1 MIDACL
7 KGAIP
12 FMYAFFTSCPLT
24 ETTDTFYP
32 ANGFL
37 DRLNQ
42 VLPKRV
48 SLLYVCSN
56 PDGHAETDYY
66 FAGQIRALEKAGF
79 TLDSAVVL
87 DGRNASD
94 AGRLVASVNLIV
106 LAGGHV
112 PTQNAFFYRIHLRE
126 LLKSFDGVLIGI
138 SAGSM
143 NSAAEV
149 YAQPEAAGESISPD
163 YVRFLPGLDLTN
175 ESILPHYQ
183 LTRNALLDGKRL
195 FEDITYPDSMGRRFL
210 VLPDGSYLFS
220 QNDCQT
226 LCGEAYR
233 LADGVLTKICEDGAS
248 ISL

>member
-1 MIDACL
+1 
-7 KGAIP
+7 
-12 FMYAFFTSCPLT
+12 MYAFFTSCPLT
-24 ETTDTFYP
+24 ETTDTFCP

-37 DRLNQ
+37 DLLDR
-42 VLPKRV
+42 VLPKHV

-66 FAGQIRALEKAGF
+66 CAGQVHALEQAGYI
-79 TLDSAVVL
+79 LDACTVL

-94 AGRLVASVNLIV
+94 AEALVKSVNLIV

-112 PTQNAFFYRIHLRE
+112 PTQNAFFCRIHLRE
-126 LLKSFDGVLIGI
+126 LLQSFDGVLIGI

-143 NSAAEV
+143 NSAQEV

-163 YVRFLPGLDLTN
+163 YVRFFPGLGLTN

-183 LTRNALLDGKRL
+183 LMRDAALDGKRL

-220 QNDCQT
+220 ENGRQT
-226 LCGEAYR
+226 LYGEAYR
-233 LADGVLTKICEDGAS
+233 LADGVLTKICSDGAS
-248 ISL
+248 ISI